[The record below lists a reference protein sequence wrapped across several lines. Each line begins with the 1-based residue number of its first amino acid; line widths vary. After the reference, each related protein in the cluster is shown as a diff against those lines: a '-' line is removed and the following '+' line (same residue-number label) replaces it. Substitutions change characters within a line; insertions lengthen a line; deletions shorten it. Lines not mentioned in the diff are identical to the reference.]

1 MLYQNIL
8 NSHQQFLLGKI
19 DLQDAGDFYLAG
31 GTALALQ
38 IGHRTSVDFDFY
50 SKEPFD
56 SLELLASLQEQLSD
70 LTIQSQEEKTLRV
83 FSQDTEL
90 SFFVYPYPLVKP
102 TVRFEQF
109 QLASKE
115 DIAAMKLIAIVQ
127 RGAQRDFVDIYF
139 LLQEFS
145 LKELLSVATQKFAGY
160 QEMLLL
166 KALVFF
172 DDAEN
177 AEPRG
182 GVRVLK
188 PDYSWQKAKAYII
201 AEVKKY
207 QLQMGARLPK
217 N

>member
-8 NSHQQFLLGKI
+8 NTHQQFLLGKL
-19 DLQDAGDFYLAG
+19 DLQDADDFYLAG

-50 SKEPFD
+50 SKESFNN
-56 SLELLASLQEQLSD
+56 LELLASLQEQISD
-70 LTIQSQEEKTLRV
+70 LTVQSQEEKTLRV
-83 FSQDTEL
+83 FSQDTGV
-90 SFFVYPYPLVKP
+90 SFFVYPYPLIRP
-102 TVRFEQF
+102 TVQF
-109 QLASKE
+109 DQLKLASKE

-127 RGAQRDFVDIYF
+127 RGTQRDFVDIYF

-145 LKELLSVATQKFAGY
+145 LRELLSFATQKFAGY
-160 QEMLLL
+160 QEMLFL

-177 AEPRG
+177 TVPQS

-188 PDYSWQKAKAYII
+188 PDYSWQKAKAYVI

-207 QLQMGARLPK
+207 QLEMGGLNP
-217 N
+217 

>member
-8 NSHQQFLLGKI
+8 NTHQQLLLGKL

-56 SLELLASLQEQLSD
+56 NLELLASLQEQISD
-70 LTIQSQEEKTLRV
+70 LTVQSQEEKTLRV
-83 FSQDTEL
+83 FSQDTEV
-90 SFFVYPYPLVKP
+90 SFFVYPYPLIRP
-102 TVRFEQF
+102 TVQF
-109 QLASKE
+109 DQLKLASKE

-127 RGAQRDFVDIYF
+127 RGTQRDFVDIYF

-145 LKELLSVATQKFAGY
+145 LRELLSFATQKFAGY
-160 QEMLLL
+160 QEMLFL

-177 AEPRG
+177 TVPQS

-188 PDYSWQKAKAYII
+188 PDYSWQKAKAYVI

-207 QLQMGARLPK
+207 QLEMGGLNP
-217 N
+217 

>member
-1 MLYQNIL
+1 
-8 NSHQQFLLGKI
+8 
-19 DLQDAGDFYLAG
+19 
-31 GTALALQ
+31 LALQ

-56 SLELLASLQEQLSD
+56 NLELLASLQEQISD
-70 LTIQSQEEKTLRV
+70 LTVQSQEEKTLRV
-83 FSQDTEL
+83 FSQDTEV
-90 SFFVYPYPLVKP
+90 SFFVYPYPLIRP
-102 TVRFEQF
+102 TVQF
-109 QLASKE
+109 DQLKLASKE

-127 RGAQRDFVDIYF
+127 RGTQRDFVDIYF

-145 LKELLSVATQKFAGY
+145 LRELLSFATQKFAGY
-160 QEMLLL
+160 QEMLFL

-177 AEPRG
+177 TVPQS

-188 PDYSWQKAKAYII
+188 PDYSWQKAKAYVI

-207 QLQMGARLPK
+207 QLEMGGLNP
-217 N
+217 

>member
-8 NSHQQFLLGKI
+8 NTHQQFLLGKL
-19 DLQDAGDFYLAG
+19 DLQDADDFYLAG

-56 SLELLASLQEQLSD
+56 NLELLASLQEQISD
-70 LTIQSQEEKTLRV
+70 LTVQSQEEKTLRV
-83 FSQDTEL
+83 FSQDTEV
-90 SFFVYPYPLVKP
+90 SFFVYPYPLIRP
-102 TVRFEQF
+102 TVQF
-109 QLASKE
+109 DQLKLASKE

-127 RGAQRDFVDIYF
+127 RGTQRDFVDIYF

-145 LKELLSVATQKFAGY
+145 LRELLSFATQKFAGY
-160 QEMLLL
+160 QEMLFL

-177 AEPRG
+177 TVPQS

-188 PDYSWQKAKAYII
+188 PDYSWQKAKAYVI

-207 QLQMGARLPK
+207 QLEMGGLNP
-217 N
+217 

>member
-8 NSHQQFLLGKI
+8 NTHQQFLLGKL

-50 SKEPFD
+50 SKESFNN
-56 SLELLASLQEQLSD
+56 LELLASLQEQISD
-70 LTIQSQEEKTLRV
+70 LTVQSQEEKTLRV
-83 FSQDTEL
+83 FSQDTEV
-90 SFFVYPYPLVKP
+90 SFFVYPYPLIRP
-102 TVRFEQF
+102 TVQF
-109 QLASKE
+109 DQLKLASKE

-127 RGAQRDFVDIYF
+127 RGTQRDFVDIYF

-145 LKELLSVATQKFAGY
+145 LRELLSFATQKFAGY
-160 QEMLLL
+160 QEMLFL

-177 AEPRG
+177 TVPQS

-188 PDYSWQKAKAYII
+188 PDYSWQKAKAYVI

-207 QLQMGARLPK
+207 QLEMGGLNP
-217 N
+217 